1 MSGKIIH
8 PDEGLVSKH
17 HEFGVLARKRQ
28 AQVDRRYDAR
38 HSIFDKVENDHY
50 RATCPGC
57 HATNVVMSPVS
68 PAYPST
74 TPPQKGDAIECDACG
89 ILHVVEQVTG
99 FIVKTWGPLTLGPQ
113 L

>member
-17 HEFGVLARKRQ
+17 HEFGTLARKRQ
-28 AQVDRRYDAR
+28 SQVDQRHDAR
-38 HSIFDKVENDHY
+38 HTKLNAVEDDHY

-68 PAYPST
+68 PAYAAAS
-74 TPPQKGDAIECDACG
+74 PPEKGDAIACDACG
-89 ILHVVEQVTG
+89 ILHVVEQVNG
-99 FIVKTWGPLTLGPQ
+99 RVVKTWGPLTTGPQ